1 MNFLTK
7 RLHLFTT
14 LLLLIPSFLFATHNM
29 GKDLEYKCLGVVGG
43 NLQYEV
49 TLRYYRN
56 CWDNSINGQA
66 ASAPGSMT
74 LNIKNQCTGTT
85 STATLN
91 MDNTGTCPN
100 KSGCQVTA
108 LCASQISQ
116 SGCGWAGAGN
126 PPYPGVELYIY
137 KAVILVPI
145 GCANILLGVTDCC
158 RNGSISNLPSPG
170 SLDGSIQASIN
181 TTIDPQT
188 GQPYCNTSV
197 AFTTLPVTFV
207 CVNNPVNFNHGA
219 VDVDG
224 DSLVYTQVNPLQG
237 GTLPYTNINYNAG
250 WSVTNPV
257 KTSPPNSFGFNT
269 QTGQLTFT
277 PASTEQDVL
286 AMRVD
291 EYRNGVLIG
300 STMRDIQLVV
310 INCLVSIPK
319 QDTISNVQ
327 NGNATGGYT
336 VQACPGTQVEMKIL
350 TTDVANK
357 NLNLTSNIS
366 STPSAIPGAI
376 FDTLRVG
383 TAPWDTVYA
392 RVRWTP
398 TIADTGC
405 HYFNIITKNDDCPIN
420 GASTKVYQIC
430 VLNKV
435 TVSPHFAVYCGTPIQ
450 LKATG
455 GSNFSWTPP
464 AGLSATNTYTPLAA
478 PAVDTKYTFSSDCG
492 SDTSLIIVR
501 PPFTMDAGVGGSI
514 CRNGQIQLNATVDNL
529 YSPYKIKWV
538 SSSGLLNPVTGLPT
552 DSVLNPVASP
562 PTTQTYTVYF
572 TASNGCVRTDTVT
585 VNVAGVAPAIVAK
598 SDVNNICP
606 GNPVTLTIVANPSIC
621 GIPLALCNGKNV
633 PAIVSNSPTIQAG
646 GGSAYPSPY
655 GNAFKSARHQYLIK
669 ASELVSVIG
678 SGGQIKSVGLKIA
691 TLNSTSTLQGFTI
704 QMGCTSQDSL
714 TGYNNNLITVFNAK
728 NVTPQLGWNTHTL
741 DQFYDWDGVS
751 NLIIDIC
758 FSNPAG
764 SAINNKMEINA
775 TSYRSQWYTW
785 SNAGSQCGI
794 TGSQPSTPVFAT
806 FFQRPSFQFNVCVAD
821 LATAN
826 INWTPSSGPNAPNP
840 LNNDTTLAHP
850 ISTTQYIANV
860 IDPNGCVGSDFVT
873 VLVDTSLK
881 LDVTPDTFICS
892 LVPIQLHAN
901 MTGSPLPGQQF
912 TYTWTASVGAAPPS
926 GLGAG
931 FANPIVNP
939 TQPTLY
945 KCVVTGGS
953 CVKADSVNVIVGS
966 GLPVSL
972 KLDSI
977 TCFNASN
984 GKVKVV
990 LSGGVP
996 PMTYNWS
1003 PNLSTTDSIVNAGP
1017 NTYSV
1022 TVTDSK
1028 GCAGSATATLT
1039 QPSALTLVL
1048 DSVNIK
1054 CNAAGNGQVNATVS
1068 GGITPYTYT
1077 WNPANANVPSIS
1089 GLTPGLYR
1097 LTVTDNNGCSVTG
1110 QRNITQ
1116 PTALAT
1122 SMTSSNATSFGG
1134 TDGKAKVTA
1143 TGGKAPYTYLWS
1155 DGTTK
1160 DSIVN
1165 KPKGTYYVTV
1175 CDANLCCKSD
1185 SVFIS
1190 DPPPI
1195 ILTFT
1200 HSNNLCSN
1208 DSNAIAT
1215 VSAVGGILPY
1225 TFTWNNGVVNDT
1237 ITGLKAG
1244 TYTVTVADSAGITVS
1259 GNVVIAEPTPISI
1272 TIDSVSILCRGGNNG
1287 SLQAIVSGGIPGYFY
1302 AWTGGTTA
1310 NPKTGLTSGMYVVTV
1325 TDANNCTTSV
1335 SANLSQPDSLIAT
1348 ITSTVP
1354 TSCFGASDGQAT
1366 VQATGGTP
1374 NYTYAWS
1381 TGSSISS
1388 SATDLPAGNW
1398 TVTVTDANNCT
1409 TTTNLTVTEP
1419 AQIQLTVTPISAS
1432 CQVSSDGGAQANI
1445 VGGTPNY
1452 IYEWDGTVGVNP
1464 TSGLLAGSHS
1474 VTVTDANGCSVST
1487 NYIIDTVYVL
1497 HASATPT
1504 NASCATSNDGSALVT
1519 ANGTPGYTYLWDG
1532 SAGSNPQTGLSTGTH
1547 TVSVTDSKGC
1557 ATTTSF
1563 VVDTDYVLHPIAT
1576 PTNASCATSN
1586 DGSAVITA
1594 NGTPG
1599 YTYSWDGTV
1608 GSNPQAGLS
1617 AGLHSVSVTDSKGC
1631 VATTTFTVDTNYVLH
1646 ATVTPTNASCATS
1659 GDGSAFVVTNGTPGN
1674 TYVWDGNVGPNPIT
1688 NLATGTHDVVV
1699 TDSKN
1704 CVTNT
1709 SFVIDTNYVLHASL
1723 SQTDATCFGAAD
1735 GVVTATPLN
1744 GLAAYNYVWSTALG
1758 NSNTTTSAAG
1768 LVTVTVTD
1776 AKNCATTVSIQVNE
1790 PTPVV
1795 VSTGGVDPNCPGK
1808 SDGYAWAS
1816 ASGGTG
1822 AFNYLWSTSSTKDSV
1837 FFIPAG
1843 TYTVTATDA
1852 NACTGLGSVTIV
1864 NPISVVVAVTQ
1875 TDITCANADDGKAVV
1890 IATGGTQPYSYVWS
1904 DSYNGDIRNNIAT
1917 GTYQIT
1923 VADAKGCDTVLNLV
1937 YANPTPI
1944 EILLAKTD
1952 SISCPQYKDGKIYLE
1967 VQGGTPGTTQP
1978 YTYSIDGISYQNSSI
1993 FDSLANGTY
2002 TVYIKDANGCVK
2014 DTTLVVEAPQELVF
2028 LLEPMDSIGL
2038 GKSVTISPIISN
2050 YPSGQINGYSW
2061 SPSDGL
2067 SCSDCANPVASPYF
2081 ETQYTLTI
2089 YYWANCVA
2097 KGTVTVKVGEEP
2109 DFYIPN
2115 AFSPN
2120 GDGKNDLLEVY
2131 GSGLKTVGLT
2141 IFNRWGEK
2149 VFDSDNQWVSWDGTY
2164 KGVLL
2169 NPGLYT
2175 YNAELEYLN
2184 GRKKHKFG
2192 SITLIR

>member
-7 RLHLFTT
+7 RLLLITS

-29 GKDLEYKCLGVVGG
+29 GKDLEYRCLGVVGG

-56 CWDNSINGQA
+56 CRDGGSVA
-66 ASAPGSMT
+66 ASAPTSLP
-74 LNIKNQCTGTT
+74 LNIRNGCTNTNLLPV
-85 STATLN
+85 TLN
-91 MDNTGTCPN
+91 MDNSGTCPN
-100 KSGCQVTA
+100 KSGCEVTQVCPSSLNKT
-108 LCASQISQ
+108 
-116 SGCGWAGAGN
+116 GCNSAT
-126 PPYPGVELYIY
+126 PDYPGVQVYIY
-137 KAVILVPI
+137 KAIITLPI
-145 GCANILLGVTDCC
+145 GCSNFLLGVDDCC
-158 RNGSISNLPSPG
+158 RNSAITNLPSAG
-170 SLDGSIQASIN
+170 SLDGSIQATVN
-181 TTIDPQT
+181 TTIDPIT
-188 GQPYCNTSV
+188 NLPYCNSSV
-197 AFTTLPVTFV
+197 SFTTLPVTFV
-207 CVNNPVNFNHGA
+207 CKDYPVFFNHGA

-224 DSLVYTQVNPLQG
+224 DSLVYTPILPMQG
-237 GTLPYTNINYNAG
+237 TALPYTSINYNSG
-250 WSVTNPV
+250 WSVDSPV
-257 KTSPPNSFGFNT
+257 RCDPLNKFQMNRA
-269 QTGQLTFT
+269 TGQITFT
-277 PASTEQDVL
+277 PRAIEQDVI
-286 AMRVD
+286 AVRID

-310 INCLVSIPK
+310 IDCDVTVPN

-327 NGNATGGYT
+327 NGNASGGFT
-336 VQACPGTQVEMKIL
+336 VNVCPNTQVSMKIL
-350 TTDVANK
+350 CTDQPNNNK
-357 NLNLTSNIS
+357 NLTVTSSINA
-366 STPSAIPGAI
+366 TPSAIPGAVFTTTNI
-376 FDTLRVG
+376 G
-383 TAPWDTVYA
+383 TAPIDSVYA
-392 RVRWTP
+392 NVSWIP
-398 TIADTGC
+398 NVSDTGC
-405 HYFNIITKNDDCPIN
+405 HYFNITTKNDDCPIY
-420 GASTKVYQIC
+420 GSSTKVYQIC

-450 LKATG
+450 LSATG
-455 GSNFSWTPP
+455 GTNFSWTPP

-478 PAVDTKYTFSSDCG
+478 PLVDTKYTFSSDCG
-492 SDTSLIIVR
+492 SDTALILSR
-501 PPFTMDAGVGGSI
+501 PPFTMDAGIGGSI
-514 CRNGQIQLNATVDNL
+514 CRNGQIQLNASVDNT

-538 SSSGLLNPVTGLPT
+538 SSAGLLDPVTGLPS
-552 DSVLNPVASP
+552 DSILNPVASP
-562 PTTQTYTVYF
+562 PSTQTYTVYF

-621 GIPLALCNGKNV
+621 GIPLALCGGKNV
-633 PAIVSNSPTIQAG
+633 AATVTNSPIIQG
-646 GGSAYPSPY
+646 GAGSAYPSPY
-655 GNAFKSARHQYLIK
+655 GNFFRSARHQYLIR
-669 ASELVSVIG
+669 ASELVSLIG
-678 SGGQIKSVGLKIA
+678 SGGQIKSIGLKIA
-691 TLNSTSTLQGFTI
+691 VLNSASTLQGFTI

-751 NLIIDIC
+751 NVIVDIC

-764 SAINNKMEINA
+764 SAINNKMEINP
-775 TSYRSQWYTW
+775 TTYRSQWYTW

-794 TGSQPSTPVFAT
+794 TGSQPSTPVYST

-821 LATAN
+821 LANAN
-826 INWTPSSGPNAPNP
+826 INWTPSSGPNAPSP
-840 LNNDTTLAHP
+840 LNNDTTFANP

-873 VLVDTSLK
+873 VKVDTSLK

-892 LVPIQLHAN
+892 LVPIQLRAN
-901 MTGSPLPGQQF
+901 MTGSPVPGQQF

-926 GLGAG
+926 GMGAG

-939 TQPTLY
+939 TQPTVY

-953 CVKADSVNVIVGS
+953 CVKTDSVNVVVGS

-972 KLDSI
+972 QVDSI
-977 TCFNASN
+977 TCFNAAN
-984 GKVKVV
+984 GKLKVV
-990 LSGGVP
+990 LLGGVP

-1003 PNLSTTDSIVNAGP
+1003 PNLSTTDSLVNVGP

-1039 QPSALTLVL
+1039 QPTALVLVL
-1048 DSVNIK
+1048 DSVNIN

-1068 GGITPYTYT
+1068 GGTTPYTYT
-1077 WNPANANVPSIS
+1077 WNPANTNSASITA
-1089 GLTPGLYR
+1089 LTPGLYR
-1097 LTVTDNNGCSVTG
+1097 LTVTDNKGCSVTG
-1110 QRNITQ
+1110 QRNIIQ
-1116 PTALAT
+1116 PTVLST
-1122 SMTSSNATSFGG
+1122 SMVSSNATSFGG

-1143 TGGKAPYTYLWS
+1143 SGGTPPYTYLWS

-1175 CDANLCCKSD
+1175 CDANLCCKTD
-1185 SVFIS
+1185 SVFIA

-1200 HSNNLCSN
+1200 QSNNLCFG

-1225 TFTWNNGVVNDT
+1225 TFTWNNGVVNDS
-1237 ITGLKAG
+1237 IFGLKTG
-1244 TYTVTVADSAGITVS
+1244 TYTVTVADSAGVTVS
-1259 GNVVIAEPTPISI
+1259 GNVTITSPTPINI
-1272 TIDSVSILCRGGNNG
+1272 TIDSVSILCFGGNNG
-1287 SLQAIVSGGIPGYFY
+1287 SLQAIVSGGIPNYSY

-1310 NPKTGLTSGMYVVTV
+1310 NPKTGLSSGTYIVTV
-1325 TDANNCTTSV
+1325 TDANSCTS
-1335 SANLSQPDSLIAT
+1335 SASAYLSQPDSLIAT

-1354 TSCFGASDGQAT
+1354 TTCFGSSDGQAT
-1366 VQATGGTP
+1366 VQVTGGTA

-1381 TGSSISS
+1381 IGAST
-1388 SATDLPAGNW
+1388 SATANDLPAGNW

-1409 TTTNLTVTEP
+1409 TSTNLTVTEP
-1419 AQIQLTVTPISAS
+1419 AQIQLTITPVSAS
-1432 CQVSSDGGAQANI
+1432 CQASNDGGAQANI

-1452 IYEWDGTVGVNP
+1452 NYEWDGTIGANP
-1464 TSGLLAGSHS
+1464 TSGLAAGNHS

-1487 NYIIDTVYVL
+1487 NYNVDTVYVL
-1497 HASATPT
+1497 HASATPTNASCETSNDGSALVTANGTPGYTYVWDGTAGSNPQTGLSTGTHTVSVTDSKGCATTTTFVVDTDYVLHPVATPT

-1519 ANGTPGYTYLWDG
+1519 ANGTPGYTY
-1532 SAGSNPQTGLSTGTH
+1532 
-1547 TVSVTDSKGC
+1547 
-1557 ATTTSF
+1557 
-1563 VVDTDYVLHPIAT
+1563 
-1576 PTNASCATSN
+1576 
-1586 DGSAVITA
+1586 
-1594 NGTPG
+1594 
-1599 YTYSWDGTV
+1599 SWDGTV
-1608 GSNPQAGLS
+1608 GANPQSGLS
-1617 AGLHSVSVTDSKGC
+1617 AGSHSVSVTDAKGC
-1631 VATTTFTVDTNYVLH
+1631 VASTSFIVDTNYVLH
-1646 ATVTPTNASCATS
+1646 ATVTPINASCATS
-1659 GDGSAFVVTNGTPGN
+1659 GDGSASVVTNGTPGN
-1674 TYVWDGNVGPNPIT
+1674 TYVWDGNAGANPIN

-1704 CVTNT
+1704 CVTNAT
-1709 SFVIDTNYVLHASL
+1709 FVIDTNYVLRASL
-1723 SQTDATCFGAAD
+1723 AETDATCFGAAD

-1744 GLAAYNYVWSTALG
+1744 GFASYGYVWSTG
-1758 NSNTTTSAAG
+1758 IGTNTTTSAAG
-1768 LVTVTVTD
+1768 IVTVTVTD
-1776 AKNCATTVSIQVNE
+1776 AKNCEATVSIQVNE

-1837 FFIPAG
+1837 FLIPAG

-1852 NACTGLGSVTIV
+1852 NACTGTGSVTLV
-1864 NPISVVVAVTQ
+1864 NPISVAVAVTQ

-1904 DSYNGDIRNNIAT
+1904 DSYNGDVRSNIAS

-1967 VQGGTPGTTQP
+1967 VQGGTPGATQP
-1978 YTYSIDGISYQNSSI
+1978 YTYSIDGISYQNSSF

-2014 DTTLVVEAPQELVF
+2014 DTTLVVEAPEELVF

-2038 GKSVTISPIISN
+2038 GKSVTISPVVNN
-2050 YPSGQINGYSW
+2050 YPAGQINGYSW

-2081 ETQYTLTI
+2081 ETQYTLTV
-2089 YYWANCVA
+2089 YYWKNCVS

-2149 VFDSDNQWVSWDGTY
+2149 VFDSNNQWQAWDGTY
-2164 KGVLL
+2164 KGVLV